1 MPIIKKIKMKRQ
13 HKLIV
18 MQWDFRRIYLRR
30 KAWIMWQPITY
41 KRQEE
46 LQQFKTYLM
55 IHNGREEMRETGGY
69 RTKYYDS
76 ITRLQNSSASQIR
89 QECHSI

>member
-18 MQWDFRRIYLRR
+18 MQWNFGRTYLRR
-30 KAWIMWQPITY
+30 KAWIMWQPIRY

-46 LQQFKTYLM
+46 FQQFKTY
-55 IHNGREEMRETGGY
+55 
-69 RTKYYDS
+69 S
-76 ITRLQNSSASQIR
+76 
-89 QECHSI
+89 